1 MLDDCDYDCLLN
13 PKQPRFMQLES
24 QQALHPRLKKF
35 YDKYGIDWKNY
46 NSSLGGKKLV
56 L

>member
-1 MLDDCDYDCLLN
+1 
-13 PKQPRFMQLES
+13 MQLES